1 MSQIVSHSDQ
11 NEKELF
17 SCIERFFSD
26 FGMSKLLLKC
36 NFYKASGFSCVLILK
51 QLFSLIF
58 SGKNLYRALDLNSND
73 LSFRK
78 NTAYRFLNEG
88 RFNWEKLLML
98 MMTRL
103 VCFIDQLTGKDR
115 QSVLIIDDSLF
126 SRDRSKK
133 VELLAR
139 VFDHTSHT
147 FHKGF
152 RLLTLGWFYHFASSC
167 SAQPKIKMCIAQLN
181 RRTNG
186 PWPANAGKMPDVPQQ
201 TS

>member
-1 MSQIVSHSDQ
+1 MSQIISHSDQ
-11 NEKELF
+11 NDKALF
-17 SCIERFFSD
+17 SSIERFFSD
-26 FGMSKLLLKC
+26 FDLSKLLLKC

-126 SRDRSKK
+126 RRDRSKK
-133 VELLAR
+133 VERLAR

-147 FHKGF
+147 
-152 RLLTLGWFYHFASSC
+152 LL
-167 SAQPKIKMCIAQLN
+167 PKIPN
-181 RRTNG
+181 FY
-186 PWPANAGKMPDVPQQ
+186 
-201 TS
+201 S